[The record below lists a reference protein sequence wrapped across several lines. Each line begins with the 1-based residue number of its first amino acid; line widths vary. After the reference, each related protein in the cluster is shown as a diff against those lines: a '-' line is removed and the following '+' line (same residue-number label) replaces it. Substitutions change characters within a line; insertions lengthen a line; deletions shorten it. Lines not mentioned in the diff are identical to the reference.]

1 MSQQSNMFYMG
12 NKNLPNVN
20 WKGEYTTD
28 QVKALKKASQNIL
41 YFAENYFYIINLDRG
56 RETIDLY
63 TAQKRALRKMRDNRF
78 FIQLASRQIGK
89 ALALDT
95 PIPTPN
101 GWTDMGSLKDG
112 DTVYDIN
119 GEPCNVIKA
128 HAILHNRQ
136 CYKVTFDSGE
146 EIVADGDHLWR
157 TQTYEDRR
165 RKVNNRVRTTKEI
178 LNTLLHGGKPH
189 HRIPICSNGV
199 CGSKKDLITSPYILG
214 LRLGGEVDDK
224 FIDQQYNL
232 PAELNIPDDLLSCE
246 RSQRLDLLR
255 GLMDSDNGSIIS
267 SRATFNNTHK
277 PLIEQVE
284 ELVISLGY
292 KTTSDDTSVTFIPT
306 ENICYNPTKRS
317 NINYDGE
324 SDDDSQWH
332 YITNIERVDSVPVRC
347 ITVDSKDNLFLAG
360 KQNIATHNST
370 MMTIYILWQACFNS
384 DQRILL
390 VANKEAT
397 AIEIFQRVRMAYEE
411 LPNWL
416 KPPVKE
422 YAKTSMTLENGS
434 RIGITTTTG
443 SAARGQ
449 SVNCVDGLTT
459 ITLKD
464 KETGKVFDCTMED
477 LEAELEDGELLP
489 IFLEES

>member
-56 RETIDLY
+56 RETINLY
-63 TAQKRALRKMRDNRF
+63 GAQKRALRKMRDNRF

-89 ALALDT
+89 ALSLDT

-112 DTVYDIN
+112 DTVYGIN

-128 HAILHNRQ
+128 HAIRHNRQ

-146 EIVADGDHLWR
+146 EIIADGDHLWE

-214 LRLGGEVDDK
+214 LRLGGENDTK
-224 FIDQQYNL
+224 FIKQQYNL
-232 PAELNIPDDLLSCE
+232 PVELNIPDDYLSCE

-277 PLIEQVE
+277 PLIKQVE

-292 KTTSDDTSVTFIPT
+292 KTTSDDTSVTFTPT

-317 NINYDGE
+317 NINYDSE

-332 YITNIERVDSVPVRC
+332 YITNIEQVDSVPVRC

-449 SVNCVDGLTT
+449 SVNCVDGET
-459 ITLKD
+459 IVTLKD
-464 KETGKVFDCTMED
+464 KETGVTFDCSMEE
-477 LEAELEDGELLP
+477 LAAEFEGGELLP
-489 IFLEES
+489 IFLDN